1 MSRQVRYRVTALVL
15 GGLLLGVPLLTNG
28 TASADQVKSGGR
40 QVTFSGGGVL
50 GLSCRST
57 PSTSAL
63 TVPTDGTVQL
73 VNQTG
78 HSAQVELG
86 GANRGTVP
94 ADGSADVV
102 FRRGTTAV
110 TLDPSCALGDHSVPL
125 LVTAMQAPAGAGMPD
140 PITAPTGSTDSLEPE
155 PEPADAGGADSAWA
169 DAIGAGATSTGSADA
184 ATGSTLPDMDM
195 DMDMD
200 MDTDTDTNA
209 GQRPSALTAGPR
221 ATRNSATRA
230 LAAATRAQSMPLGD
244 SVPTHLSPKTRKAA
258 RGGLGPAF
266 SGMPPGDSKAIVSAV
281 PTLSLPSVTD
291 AASAAASEPSSSDNT
306 TAEPVASLQPLT
318 DDKPNGLLA
327 VIAIV
332 CCLGVSIGVIRTF
345 VSQRASRT
353 TIA

>member
-28 TASADQVKSGGR
+28 TANADQVEGGGR
-40 QVTFSGGGVL
+40 QVVFSGGGML

-57 PSTSAL
+57 PSVSAL
-63 TVPTDGTVQL
+63 TVPADSTVKL
-73 VNQTG
+73 VNRTG

-94 ADGSADVV
+94 DDGSADVV

-110 TLDPSCALGDHSVPL
+110 TLDPSCALGDRSLPL
-125 LVTAMQAPAGAGMPD
+125 LVTAMPAAAGRMSD
-140 PITAPTGSTDSLEPE
+140 PIPAPTGSAGV
-155 PEPADAGGADSAWA
+155 PEPAADPADPADPADRGAP
-169 DAIGAGATSTGSADA
+169 GAGSTATRSASA
-184 ATGSTLPDMDM
+184 VGSTLPDPS
-195 DMDMD
+195 
-200 MDTDTDTNA
+200 TPVAA
-209 GQRPSALTAGPR
+209 GQHPSGLTARPG
-221 ATRNSATRA
+221 ATRTAATRA
-230 LAAATRAQSMPLGD
+230 LAAATAATTTQSMPLGG
-244 SVPTHLSPKTRKAA
+244 SVSTHLSHKSLKTA

-266 SGMPPGDSKAIVSAV
+266 SGMPPGDSKAIVPGV
-281 PTLSLPSVTD
+281 PTLSRSSVTD
-291 AASAAASEPSSSDNT
+291 AAPAVSEPSSETT

-327 VIAIV
+327 LIAIV
-332 CCLGVSIGVIRTF
+332 CTLGVSVGAIRAF